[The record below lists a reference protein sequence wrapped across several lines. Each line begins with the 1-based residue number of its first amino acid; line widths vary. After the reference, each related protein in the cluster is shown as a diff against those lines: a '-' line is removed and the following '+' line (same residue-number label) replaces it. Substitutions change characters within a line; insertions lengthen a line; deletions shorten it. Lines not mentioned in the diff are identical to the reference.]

1 MTLFALVQNCHGGFE
16 FRGVPA
22 EGLFHNPRS
31 FRSQLQHLGAPI
43 TRRCSANDES
53 LFLQSIDRS
62 SHRAE
67 GQRHLALDFRN
78 RQRTL
83 MQKGFERRKIR
94 EAQSCLLDAP
104 FRNVIERAMAPR
116 KNQPQSR
123 RFHLGLAAHERTR
136 SGCRAGEA
144 VMIARSAENAP
155 APRIIGRDYLQLARL
170 IPGATPSL
178 VGAT

>member
-62 SHRAE
+62 
-67 GQRHLALDFRN
+67 
-78 RQRTL
+78 
-83 MQKGFERRKIR
+83 
-94 EAQSCLLDAP
+94 
-104 FRNVIERAMAPR
+104 
-116 KNQPQSR
+116 NQLPDGSSQSR
-123 RFHLGLAAHERTR
+123 ITR
-136 SGCRAGEA
+136 G
-144 VMIARSAENAP
+144 
-155 APRIIGRDYLQLARL
+155 Q
-170 IPGATPSL
+170 GATRMPVRDTNASEAPMNL
-178 VGAT
+178 FV